1 MAIIH
6 KLKVEP
12 MTEDS
17 FEPYG
22 FILDAKD
29 HPVDHRILATS
40 DYEADGKTIVGV
52 IWQPFQGQIFSQ
64 LERHFG
70 VTQSF
75 IQMSGS
81 PAVVAVAVPTNLDDP
96 MAIPSPEDVKAF
108 LINPS
113 KGFSFKVGTWHSLN
127 RYVLS
132 PPGATFAII
141 NSVPNPT
148 QLVDLE
154 KNYSLTY
161 TDLDSDKNPH
171 RLDLEDGPGVSFEIG
186 L

>member
-1 MAIIH
+1 MTIIH

-12 MTEDS
+12 MTEES

-29 HPVDHRILATS
+29 HPADHRILAKS
-40 DYEADGKTIVGV
+40 DYRSEGETIVGV
-52 IWQPFQGQIFSQ
+52 IWQPYQGQTFTQ

-81 PAVVAVAVPTNLDDP
+81 PAVVAVAAPTDLDDP
-96 MAIPSPEDVKAF
+96 MAIPSPEEVKAF
-108 LINPS
+108 LINPN

-132 PPGATFAII
+132 PPGATFAIM

-148 QLVDLE
+148 QLVDLA

-161 TDLDSDKNPH
+161 KDLDTDKNPH
-171 RLDLEDGPGVSFEIG
+171 RVDLEHGPAISFEIG